1 MAASSPPTPDN
12 HPAAPPHPGAG
23 CVRLV
28 VEEEGDQRHAQ
39 AKVQQHDDQ
48 QHQQRPAERKE
59 GRSVDA
65 LLVRSTGRRVEGG
78 GGGRSL
84 LVPSKG
90 RWRGP
95 SAAVHRELRVY
106 RRRCIHMYTGV
117 LGPGEDGPGVTAVSR
132 TGVRLVTSGVAGHN
146 LPRYCIST

>member
-78 GGGRSL
+78 GEGAASWCPAKAGGGGRVRQCIESSECIG
-84 LVPSKG
+84 VGAYTCIQGSWVRG
-90 RWRGP
+90 R
-95 SAAVHRELRVY
+95 
-106 RRRCIHMYTGV
+106 MV
-117 LGPGEDGPGVTAVSR
+117 LA
-132 TGVRLVTSGVAGHN
+132 
-146 LPRYCIST
+146 